1 MIVQIPCL
9 LHTHIERER
18 SKDRQQFIHTLA
30 RSGLALLVEP
40 WLLLCA
46 ALADWDL
53 AALPLA
59 LGAGAGADG
68 AAEALEQGSSRE
80 PVGAEAAGRGCGCGC
95 GCSCCWPPWLAA
107 RDA

>member
-1 MIVQIPCL
+1 MSGSHIY
-9 LHTHIERER
+9 IERER
-18 SKDRQQFIHTLA
+18 SKDRQQFILTLA

-53 AALPLA
+53 AELPLA
-59 LGAGAGADG
+59 LGAGADG

-95 GCSCCWPPWLAA
+95 GCSSCWQPWLGA
-107 RDA
+107 RGG